1 MILLTTITKRLE
13 KITGNDKV
21 YKEFDCRYLQKWI
34 RLYPNC
40 FPRYMLNNKYNIS
53 FNYLKLRYEIQKN
66 R

>member
-1 MILLTTITKRLE
+1 MILLTTLTKRLE
-13 KITGNDKV
+13 KITDNDKV